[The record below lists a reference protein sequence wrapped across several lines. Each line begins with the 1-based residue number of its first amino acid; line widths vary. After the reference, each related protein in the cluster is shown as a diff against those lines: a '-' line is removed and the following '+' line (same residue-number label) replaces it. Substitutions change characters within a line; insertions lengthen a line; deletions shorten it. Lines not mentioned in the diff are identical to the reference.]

1 MNCFGRSAPVVRSKV
16 DLLQDKRASAVTSR
30 RQEPPFGL
38 GRRSGETDGERRT
51 VRGQGVA
58 EDVIGREDA
67 QEEQEDQEEEVVSL
81 RLVGL
86 GMQLHSKS
94 YSARFSFSMQDL
106 DLEVRV
112 GG

>member
-1 MNCFGRSAPVVRSKV
+1 M
-16 DLLQDKRASAVTSR
+16 DLLQDKRASAARTR
-30 RQEPPFGL
+30 RKEAASGL
-38 GRRSGETDGERRT
+38 GRLGGETDGEGHT
-51 VRGQGVA
+51 VRGRGAA
-58 EDVIGREDA
+58 EDVFGQGGDA
-67 QEEQEDQEEEVVSL
+67 QEEQEEEVVSL

-106 DLEVRV
+106 DLKVRL

>member
-1 MNCFGRSAPVVRSKV
+1 M
-16 DLLQDKRASAVTSR
+16 DLLQHKNVSAVRTR
-30 RQEPPFGL
+30 RREAPSGL
-38 GRRSGETDGERRT
+38 GRLGGETDGEERT
-51 VRGQGVA
+51 VRGWGAAEGVSGQGDDA
-58 EDVIGREDA
+58 EEE
-67 QEEQEDQEEEVVSL
+67 QEEQVVSL

>member
-1 MNCFGRSAPVVRSKV
+1 MRGRGAAK
-16 DLLQDKRASAVTSR
+16 
-30 RQEPPFGL
+30 
-38 GRRSGETDGERRT
+38 
-51 VRGQGVA
+51 
-58 EDVIGREDA
+58 DVIGQGGDA
-67 QEEQEDQEEEVVSL
+67 QEEEDVLSL

-106 DLEVRV
+106 DLEVRL